1 MIVTTANKSDVFIW
15 YRSTTS
21 LDEKAV
27 KSAEQHLSIEERSR
41 RDRLRFAA
49 DRRDLTIAHDLLR
62 RTLSRYAD
70 LSPADWRFTTN
81 QYGKPSIENIDP
93 QVRKLS
99 FSISH
104 TRGCVACAITSNAAL
119 GIDVERIDQP
129 LRVQEIADQHF
140 SKEETASLRQYA
152 EETQNI
158 RFVELWTLKE
168 AFVKAIGVGLSIPLT
183 FVSFR
188 FDERARIEF
197 SGPSAIDSHDWHF
210 ALFEPVC
217 KTRLGVAIRSVERP
231 RFFLHQDPDNGF
243 ALAPVRTST

>member
-1 MIVTTANKSDVFIW
+1 MTTVNQSDVFIW

-27 KSAEQHLSIEERSR
+27 KSAKQHLSVEERAR

-49 DRRDLTIAHDLLR
+49 DRRDFAFAHDLLR

-70 LSPADWRFTTN
+70 LSPADWRFFVD
-81 QYGKPSIENIDP
+81 QYGKPSFENIDP

-104 TRGCVACAITSNAAL
+104 TRGCVACAITSDAPL
-119 GIDVERIDQP
+119 GIDIERVDQSQGV
-129 LRVQEIADQHF
+129 LEIAEQYF
-140 SKEETASLRQYA
+140 SKEETAWLRQHA
-152 EETQNI
+152 EEAQGT
-158 RFVELWTLKE
+158 RFAELWTLKE

-183 FVSFR
+183 LVSFR
-188 FDERARIEF
+188 LDNGTRIEF
-197 SGPSAIDSHDWHF
+197 SGPSAADSRGWHF